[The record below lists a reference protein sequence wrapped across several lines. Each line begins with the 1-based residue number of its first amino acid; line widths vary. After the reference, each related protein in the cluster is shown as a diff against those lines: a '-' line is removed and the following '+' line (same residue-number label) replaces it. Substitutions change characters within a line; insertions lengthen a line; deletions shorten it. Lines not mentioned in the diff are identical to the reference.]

1 MPDPIKPPYHFEI
14 RYKEQPADFRTQTVG
29 MCTTQ
34 YEINYIVSGTLR
46 TITSNTSYDAHTGDI
61 STTPRHVYF
70 QGVSLSNNILKNV
83 VIKFHKEMAAP
94 FIKLIGDMVFEEL
107 FNSYLHHFPISAQQ
121 KIEHIISNMLDEYN
135 HYNELSE
142 LLLQG
147 MLHQLLAIML
157 KERLPN
163 TNQDMAIHKA
173 NPLILKALSFM
184 EDHYLEMPSLKETA
198 AHISISPEYFSR
210 LFKSTLDKSYSEYQ
224 NRIKLRY
231 AYQLLEQTNLS
242 VGQIAE
248 QTGFSNANYMC
259 DVMKRYIGLSPSEF
273 RKLALK
279 RTQNRVTQ
287 QFPVQYDTN
296 RIL

>member
-1 MPDPIKPPYHFEI
+1 MPDPIKAPYHFEI
-14 RYKEQPADFRTQTVG
+14 KYKERPADYRTQTVG
-29 MCTTQ
+29 ICNTQ

-61 STTPRHVYF
+61 STTPLNVYY
-70 QGVSLSNNILKNV
+70 QGISLSKGTYKNV
-83 VIKFHKEMAAP
+83 VIKFHKEMASP
-94 FIKLIGDMVFEEL
+94 FIKVIGDMAFEEL
-107 FNSYLHHFPISAQQ
+107 FSKWLHRFPTSSKQ

-147 MLHQLLAIML
+147 MLHNLLAIMIR
-157 KERLPN
+157 ERIPN

-173 NPLILKALSFM
+173 NPLILKALNFM
-184 EDHYLEMPSLKETA
+184 ENNYLEHPSLKETA

-210 LFKSTLDKSYSEYQ
+210 LFKDALGKSYCEYQ

-242 VGQIAE
+242 VGQVAE

-259 DVMKRYIGLSPSEF
+259 DVMKRYIGMSPSQF

-279 RTQNRVTQ
+279 RVQNKEVP
-287 QFPVQYDTN
+287 QFQVQYDTN
-296 RIL
+296 QTL